1 MKVKIITNKAIIYEG
16 QDKNPEMCRVL
27 LTHEVM
33 CRIFCLLSVYS
44 FTVAVVTK
52 KVAVT
57 AMKHHRILSLLI
69 DCELIYIK
77 HYQLQHKI
85 KPTIPTA
92 RATAAAA
99 ATATATATIT
109 TNNKNNDKLK
119 QQLSALLIY

>member
-1 MKVKIITNKAIIYEG
+1 MKVKIRTNKAIIYEG

-33 CRIFCLLSVYS
+33 CSRCCD
-44 FTVAVVTK
+44 K
-52 KVAVT
+52 KSCGNRNETPSDPV
-57 AMKHHRILSLLI
+57 II
-69 DCELIYIK
+69 DRHQYRTELIYIK

-92 RATAAAA
+92 TATAK

-119 QQLSALLIY
+119 